1 MPQEKQPTY
10 YEFFNLP
17 NFETDA
23 VKIKRAYRSMAL
35 KWHPDRNTD
44 KSHAEYMMKQVNEI
58 YRILSQDKNAYDHH
72 LRAKLGQG
80 PTQKKYQKSG
90 YKSSFENGNFWF
102 DEAEEID
109 PQILKKMKEDFYKRD
124 IKDKPFFKSKHFG
137 SNWTYAGYDPA
148 DVKNHKEENS
158 ILGTAGEEFNAGD
171 TVYMGPDG
179 KFYKVK

>member
-1 MPQEKQPTY
+1 MQQGKQPTY

-23 VKIKRAYRSMAL
+23 IKIKRAYRSMAL

-44 KSHAEYMMKQVNEI
+44 KSHAEHMMKQVNEI

-90 YKSSFENGNFWF
+90 YESPINKNQ
-102 DEAEEID
+102 EEMWEHAYE
-109 PQILKKMKEDFYKRD
+109 KFYKSY
-124 IKDKPFFKSKHFG
+124 DKNNYRKYYEG
-137 SNWTYAGYDPA
+137 SFTYDPA
-148 DVKNHKEENS
+148 TEKEPTGKSKIRES
-158 ILGTAGEEFNAGD
+158 ARHYQQEAIEWLEELTWDQYHRLKQASKMMD
-171 TVYMGPDG
+171 I
-179 KFYKVK
+179 